1 MRPPSAR
8 AGSPHPLTVVAL
20 LVLLVSVATGGGRLG
35 LGSARPA
42 AALASPWQENPQSK
56 VRLITP
62 YRTAPRNGPVWLG
75 LQLQLAPHWHVY
87 WKNSGDAGFPPEIDF
102 SSTPELGD
110 VELQF
115 PAPHRYELPGDL
127 VAFGYDTEVV
137 YPIRA
142 TVAASAEDTVEITL
156 DLGYLVCEIDCVP
169 YRYTLTLEQP
179 VGAEDVADPET
190 APALELW
197 RGRLPRPVSEVETVT
212 TDGVLDVSDLARP
225 VLLVSVTT
233 SGDAI
238 PPPDASPQIFFEHHE
253 LFELGTPRLDRP
265 GAPSPD
271 RSTTE
276 LRFRVPLQARRHMDE
291 APPTSVFAWTVTGL
305 GEPPAIEA
313 RRAVPARLTPAPDEP
328 ATRAAGSAGETP
340 GAAGSIGSLGG
351 TIARGLVGGLLLAL
365 TPGALALLLAFVGG
379 FRVAAGGGS
388 RVLPLGLA
396 ACAGSIGTALALAAL
411 ALAQRASAPSAP
423 WGAHLAEPTAVTALV
438 LLSLVVAL
446 WLWGLLGDA
455 TGRLSGQRLGNRL
468 GAGACALAGACAT
481 LMALPWPVPPVPA
494 AIDRALAGGW
504 GGSALPL
511 LLTSTAIGLGLGL
524 PWVVAAALADRR
536 AAGAGPES
544 SEDAA
549 PSTRAREL
557 LGFLAAVPIL
567 WLVYLL
573 SATVRTEYLAFIE
586 LALLGVALL
595 AWLRQ
600 RSRRT
605 AVRAGLT
612 LTLLVLAVA
621 TVWLADHGR
630 LRARLDS
637 PEAPLRRAGEA
648 AGTPPAPVA
657 GSPGVG

>member
-1 MRPPSAR
+1 MLRPF
-8 AGSPHPLTVVAL
+8 TVLAL
-20 LVLLVSVATGGGRLG
+20 LCLLASVLTGAGWSG
-35 LGSARPA
+35 LGCARPA
-42 AALASPWQENPQSK
+42 AALASPWQENSQSK

-75 LQLQLAPHWHVY
+75 LQLELAPHWHVY

-110 VELQF
+110 VELQY

-142 TVAASAEDTVEITL
+142 TVAAPAEDTVEITL
-156 DLGYLVCEIDCVP
+156 DVGYLVCEIDCVP

-179 VGAEDVADPET
+179 VGAEEVIDQET
-190 APALELW
+190 GPALERW

-233 SGDAI
+233 TDGAT

-253 LFELGTPRLDRP
+253 LFELGTPQLDRSTGP
-265 GAPSPD
+265 SSTPSPGQ
-271 RSTTE
+271 STTE

-305 GEPPAIEA
+305 GEPSSIEA
-313 RRAVPARLTPAPDEP
+313 RRAVPARLTPAPAEP
-328 ATRAAGSAGETP
+328 VTRNAGPAGELP
-340 GAAGSIGSLGG
+340 GSAGSIGALGG
-351 TIARGLVGGLLLAL
+351 TTARGLVGGLLLAL
-365 TPGALALLLAFVGG
+365 TPGALALLLAFLGG
-379 FRVAAGGGS
+379 FRVAAGGGR

-423 WGAHLAEPTAVTALV
+423 WGAHLAEPTAVTALT

-455 TGRLSGQRLGNRL
+455 AGRLSGQRLGNRL
-468 GAGACALAGACAT
+468 GAGACGLAGACAT

-511 LLTSTAIGLGLGL
+511 LLTSAAVGLGMGL
-524 PWVVAAALADRR
+524 PWIVGAALADRR
-536 AAGAGPES
+536 AAGAGPEG
-544 SEDAA
+544 SEGAVW
-549 PSTRAREL
+549 STRAREL

-612 LTLLVLAVA
+612 LTILVLAVA

-637 PEAPLRRAGEA
+637 PETPLRRAGEA
-648 AGTPPAPVA
+648 IGTPPAPVA
-657 GSPGVG
+657 ASPDVG